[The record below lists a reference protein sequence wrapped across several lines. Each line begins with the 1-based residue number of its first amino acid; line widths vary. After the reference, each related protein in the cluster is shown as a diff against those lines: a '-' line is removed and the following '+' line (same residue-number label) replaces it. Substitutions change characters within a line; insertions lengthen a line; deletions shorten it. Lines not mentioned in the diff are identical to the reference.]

1 MCDPDDIREP
11 EEYKYKKEIING
23 KIYLNTRSKITRLII
38 SASKNFNKIEKKF
51 SEDKKSVEIDIY
63 KEDFSDKDIPGIVLF
78 RTEKINEDVL
88 YYQCDPRKTKSYY
101 LLQKTLD
108 KPEFIKEFKDE
119 IDEDEKLNYCSLIKI
134 KEEEENKKQ
143 KECYIFLLDQSGSMS
158 GERINL
164 SCKSLLLFLQSL
176 NENCYFQLIG
186 FGSDFKFFSD
196 KPL

>member
-78 RTEKINEDVL
+78 RTENINDEIL
-88 YYQCDPRKTKSYY
+88 YYQNDPRKN
-101 LLQKTLD
+101 KT
-108 KPEFIKEFKDE
+108 
-119 IDEDEKLNYCSLIKI
+119 
-134 KEEEENKKQ
+134 
-143 KECYIFLLDQSGSMS
+143 
-158 GERINL
+158 
-164 SCKSLLLFLQSL
+164 
-176 NENCYFQLIG
+176 YFRL
-186 FGSDFKFFSD
+186 
-196 KPL
+196 